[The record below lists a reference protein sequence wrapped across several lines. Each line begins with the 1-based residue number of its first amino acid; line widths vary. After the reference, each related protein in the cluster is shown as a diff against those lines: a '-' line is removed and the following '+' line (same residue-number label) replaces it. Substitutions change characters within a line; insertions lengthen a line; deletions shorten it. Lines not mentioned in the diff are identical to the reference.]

1 MVRPMRRRMAAK
13 IAPMKMPPQRIALF
27 AIVLLLLA
35 GGAAWWWQAGN
46 ATPASPARPEP
57 VSEPEA
63 EPGAGLAFTPSPAGS
78 GHVAASMDDAIER
91 CGMALRDAF
100 NARAMQLE
108 SMQDGGSQIAY
119 ALAVPVGAPVNL
131 RAMTREAQRRVLQQ
145 RADEV
150 RRAFQKAV
158 AFARDDRDVLWVAA
172 HKCVGGDAC
181 EAARRALA
189 QAEPRNMLVWLR
201 EMEEASKNDDPAASR
216 LAFER
221 AASAPEYDAHTGAVP
236 SIMRKAYGA
245 LPLPTACADEG
256 VQRAMQGKMGMELGR
271 PFGVF
276 DNAMVMASPNHSAP
290 AFSPL
295 RKLCSPDAG
304 LDPARRAACLR
315 ILSRL
320 AEGDSWIQRMIGLD
334 VLVQML
340 GDDPEAA
347 AWRERYRESR
357 WMTTQL
363 ADSKIQALLL
373 PEDYWNDEARSV
385 QAALQI
391 AGRWPPPADWLPDEE
406 RARSL
411 ILTGRPPGEK
421 KPNQTP

>member
-1 MVRPMRRRMAAK
+1 
-13 IAPMKMPPQRIALF
+13 MKMRPQRIALL
-27 AIVLLLLA
+27 AIVLLLLV
-35 GGAAWWWQAGN
+35 GAAWWWQAGN
-46 ATPASPARPEP
+46 ATPPSPARPAP
-57 VSEPEA
+57 VSEPEP
-63 EPGAGLAFTPSPAGS
+63 EPGAGVALTPSPAGS
-78 GHVAASMDDAIER
+78 GHVAASMDDAIKR

-100 NARAMQLE
+100 NARALQLE
-108 SMQDGGSQIAY
+108 SMQDGGSQMAY

-131 RAMTREAQRRVLQQ
+131 EAMTREAQRHALQQ

-172 HKCVGGDAC
+172 HRCAGGDDC
-181 EAARRALA
+181 EAARRELR
-189 QAEPRNMLVWLR
+189 QAEPGNMLVWLR
-201 EMEEASKNDDPAASR
+201 EMEEASRNDDPAATR

-221 AASAPEYDAHTGAVP
+221 AASAPEYDAHTGAVQ

-245 LPLPTACADEG
+245 LPMPMACADEG

-276 DNAMVMASPNHSAP
+276 DNAMMMASLNDSVP
-290 AFSPL
+290 AFSTL
-295 RKLCSPDAG
+295 RKLCPPDAG

-315 ILSRL
+315 ILTRL
-320 AEGDSWIQRMIGLD
+320 AEGDIWIQRMIGLD

-340 GDDPEAA
+340 DDAPEAA

-363 ADSKIQALLL
+363 ADQKIRSLLL

-385 QAALQI
+385 QAALQV

-406 RARSL
+406 RSRSL
-411 ILTGRPPGEK
+411 ILTGRAPQEK
-421 KPNQTP
+421 KPGQ